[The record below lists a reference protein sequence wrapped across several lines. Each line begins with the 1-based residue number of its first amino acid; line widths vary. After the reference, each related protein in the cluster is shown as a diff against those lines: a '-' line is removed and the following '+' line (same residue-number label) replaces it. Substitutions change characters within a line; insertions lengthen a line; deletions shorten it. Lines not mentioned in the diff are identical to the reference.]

1 MTKLRKIFGQVK
13 VKYMLSVFCVLFF
26 VLGAFKGY
34 SETKFNPFKELV
46 NWAFEQNV
54 GITYLYDLD
63 EHKNIVG
70 AKWNFFNSEHEWLFA
85 GLTADG
91 EPSLGFGI
99 SFNFGKLI
107 EKIKGEP
114 MIYLKHLEVGYYGN
128 FSLNDGEYKDGVFI
142 NVIKVE
148 F

>member
-1 MTKLRKIFGQVK
+1 MAKLGKIFNGIR
-13 VKYMLSVFCVLFF
+13 VKYMLSVFCVLFC

-34 SETKFNPFKELV
+34 SETKSNPFKELV
-46 NWAFEQNV
+46 NWTFEQNV

-63 EHKNIVG
+63 EHKSIAG
-70 AKWNFFNSEHEWLFA
+70 AKWNFFTSEHKWLYA
-85 GLTADG
+85 GLTSDG

-99 SFNFGKLI
+99 SFNLGKLI

-114 MIYLKHLEVGYYGN
+114 MVYLKHLEVGYYGN
-128 FSLNDGEYKDGVFI
+128 FSLNDGEYKDGVLL
-142 NVIKVE
+142 NVIKID